1 MNLKAWYW
9 STLGFLSPKT
19 QTWRALNDAELGCC
33 AIKCH
38 LSSRWFGLGLSGS
51 KGSYSLVQKRRLLRS
66 FGVWFF
72 PVNPGVWDFMHG
84 IRQCSSQGGPVL
96 SRLGRKSHI
105 VSHRCWSLMCS
116 SDTEPHFVGW
126 AGEIPGNGTCRRVL
140 LTWKNM
146 AKQCKT
152 FGIGTRTLVAS
163 HHTWG
168 QK

>member
-84 IRQCSSQGGPVL
+84 VRQCSSQGGPVL

-105 VSHRCWSLMCS
+105 VVDPWCAALIQSHILLAGPGKSPGTVL
-116 SDTEPHFVGW
+116 
-126 AGEIPGNGTCRRVL
+126 AGESFWPGR
-140 LTWKNM
+140 TWQNIWYRY
-146 AKQCKT
+146 T
-152 FGIGTRTLVAS
+152 HFGS
-163 HHTWG
+163 
-168 QK
+168 